1 MGGET
6 IAWFKLNSE
15 IGKMHRYSQK
25 VFLMKYPPNQQLKR
39 VVSKCSIWWYS
50 LYPLLKRITYA
61 RKQKKMT
68 QNDLGK
74 AVGTSGDIIGKY
86 ERDEI
91 KPSIDTA
98 AKIAEALNVTI
109 DYLVKDAKYQ
119 NIDDE
124 TLKRMKNIEKLSP
137 EDKSHVY
144 AMLDAF
150 FAKSKLQ
157 SLLL

>member
-1 MGGET
+1 MTFGE
-6 IAWFKLNSE
+6 
-15 IGKMHRYSQK
+15 
-25 VFLMKYPPNQQLKR
+25 
-39 VVSKCSIWWYS
+39 
-50 LYPLLKRITYA
+50 RITYA

-98 AKIAEALNVTI
+98 AKIAEALSVTI
-109 DYLVKDAKYQ
+109 DYLVKEGEYQ
-119 NIDDE
+119 NIDNE
-124 TLKRMKNIEKLSP
+124 TLKRMKQLEKLSP
-137 EDKSHVY
+137 EDKSHVF

-150 FAKSKLQ
+150 FAKNKLQ
-157 SLLL
+157 SLLV

>member
-1 MGGET
+1 VWGE
-6 IAWFKLNSE
+6 
-15 IGKMHRYSQK
+15 
-25 VFLMKYPPNQQLKR
+25 
-39 VVSKCSIWWYS
+39 
-50 LYPLLKRITYA
+50 RITYA
-61 RKQKKMT
+61 RKQKKLT

-74 AVGTSGDIIGKY
+74 TVGTSGDIIGKY
-86 ERDEI
+86 ERNEI

-109 DYLVKDAKYQ
+109 DYLVKDAEYQ

-124 TLKRMKNIEKLSP
+124 TLKRMQNIEKLTP

-157 SLLL
+157 SLMI

>member
-1 MGGET
+1 MTFGE
-6 IAWFKLNSE
+6 
-15 IGKMHRYSQK
+15 
-25 VFLMKYPPNQQLKR
+25 
-39 VVSKCSIWWYS
+39 
-50 LYPLLKRITYA
+50 RITYA

-74 AVGTSGDIIGKY
+74 TVGTSGDIIGKY
-86 ERDEI
+86 ERNEI

-98 AKIAEALNVTI
+98 AKIADALNVTI
-109 DYLVKDAKYQ
+109 DYLVKDAEYQ

-124 TLKRMKNIEKLSP
+124 TLKRMKNIEKLTP

-157 SLLL
+157 SLML